1 DLQKCTD
8 EELVKYQ
15 LHENQWYVRHARR
28 ILQERAPEISRDAKR
43 SAAVHGVL
51 FKIATENMNESNRL
65 RALWAIR
72 ACGAS
77 AMSFSAGAYLDD
89 RNTSPTFQGWII
101 RTHCDLERLHQS
113 IEFPADDLRHLEK
126 NNGTWIINAHEMLHF
141 MEARKAGNTPVGR
154 RFIASELQR
163 VTIKSR
169 PRVLAQ
175 LLSHGEDATDPN
187 LPYLYWYAL
196 EPLTDIDA
204 AGCLKIV
211 TEGKIPQLVGW
222 TARKIG
228 MSGTPEA
235 ISLLVKSAA
244 EAKSAEQQIAILQG
258 IQIGLRGKRRFPMPK
273 EWNAAFP
280 ALMKSASGDVRNQ
293 AQALAVVF
301 GDKNA
306 FAALRNVVTDAKAVA
321 AARAAALDSLVEARD
336 AEIVPILQL
345 LVADPS
351 LRGAALRALAA
362 FDDPKTPDVILAAY
376 SNFTTAEKRDALA
389 TLSARLPYA
398 RAMMKAMAEKKIP
411 AADVSA
417 ETIRQLRNLQDKE
430 LDKAIASLWGSVRET
445 PAERKKLI
453 DLWKVKMTN
462 KGLPPLDLS
471 LGRSVFAKT
480 CQQCHTLYGIGGKV
494 GPDITGANRS
504 NLDYLLE
511 NILDPSGV
519 IPKEY
524 AATRIALVDGRVVT
538 GIVKEETKAA
548 LTVVTA
554 TETSIIPLAD
564 IETRKPSELSMMPD
578 DILKTTTEHE
588 LRNLIA
594 YLQSPAQ
601 VPMLATTENAKEFF
615 NGKDLTGWDGDK
627 AVWSVEDGEI
637 VGKTDKGLKK
647 NTFLKSHL
655 TVADFKLSLKV
666 KLTPNTANSGVQFRS
681 EPLPDGEMRGPQAD
695 IGAGWW
701 GKLYEESGRG
711 LLAKE
716 GGEKFV
722 KAGEWN
728 DYAVEA
734 KGAHVKIWING
745 NLVCDYEDAK
755 LSRRGVVGLQV
766 HSGGPTEV
774 RFKDI
779 KLEVLK

>member
-1 DLQKCTD
+1 
-8 EELVKYQ
+8 
-15 LHENQWYVRHARR
+15 
-28 ILQERAPEISRDAKR
+28 
-43 SAAVHGVL
+43 
-51 FKIATENMNESNRL
+51 
-65 RALWAIR
+65 
-72 ACGAS
+72 
-77 AMSFSAGAYLDD
+77 
-89 RNTSPTFQGWII
+89 
-101 RTHCDLERLHQS
+101 
-113 IEFPADDLRHLEK
+113 
-126 NNGTWIINAHEMLHF
+126 
-141 MEARKAGNTPVGR
+141 
-154 RFIASELQR
+154 
-163 VTIKSR
+163 
-169 PRVLAQ
+169 
-175 LLSHGEDATDPN
+175 
-187 LPYLYWYAL
+187 
-196 EPLTDIDA
+196 
-204 AGCLKIV
+204 
-211 TEGKIPQLVGW
+211 
-222 TARKIG
+222 
-228 MSGTPEA
+228 
-235 ISLLVKSAA
+235 
-244 EAKSAEQQIAILQG
+244 
-258 IQIGLRGKRRFPMPK
+258 MPK
-273 EWNAAFP
+273 EWAAAFP
-280 ALMKSASGDVRNQ
+280 ALMKSGSADVRNQ

-306 FAALRNVVTDAKAVA
+306 FAALRKVVVDAKAVT
-321 AARAAALDSLVEARD
+321 AARAAAIASLVD
-336 AEIVPILQL
+336 AKDPAMASILQGL
-345 LVADPS
+345 ITDAS
-351 LRGAALRALAA
+351 LRGPALRALAE

-376 SNFTTAEKRDALA
+376 GTFNTAEKRDALA

-398 RAMMKAMAEKKIP
+398 RALMKAMAEKKIP

-417 ETIRQLRNLQDKE
+417 ETVRQLRNLQDKD
-430 LDKAIASLWGSVRET
+430 LDKAIAALWGSVRET
-445 PAERKKLI
+445 TAERKKLI

-471 LGRSVFAKT
+471 LGRAVFART
-480 CQQCHTLYGIGGKV
+480 CQQCHTLYGLGGKV

-524 AATRIALVDGRVVT
+524 AATRIATVEDRVIT
-538 GIVKEETKAA
+538 GIVKEETKSS
-548 LTVVTA
+548 LTIVTV
-554 TETSIIPLAD
+554 TESITVPIAD
-564 IETRKPSELSMMPD
+564 IASRKPSELSMMPD
-578 DILKTTTEHE
+578 DILKTTTERE
-588 LRNLIA
+588 FRNLIA
-594 YLQSPAQ
+594 YLQNPAQ
-601 VPMLATTENAKEFF
+601 VPMLATPENAKEFF

-627 AVWSVEDGEI
+627 AVWSVADGEI
-637 VGKTDKGLKK
+637 VGKTEKGLKK